1 MDPIVIE
8 NVFSSAIAGF
18 VSRLIF
24 HPIDTCKARIQA
36 NVKGISYNSF
46 SSAFFGTIKV
56 KIVLK
61 FVKLLLNTL
70 PIQDSGYKG
79 IYRGLNVALL
89 GGVPGTCMYFTGY
102 EVIFFFLLL
111 SLHTVNSLK

>member
-1 MDPIVIE
+1 MDPILIE

-18 VSRLIF
+18 ISRLIF

-56 KIVLK
+56 NTVLMFCKIT
-61 FVKLLLNTL
+61 FNHII
-70 PIQDSGYKG
+70 IQDSGYKG

-102 EVIFFFLLL
+102 EVIPPPTTTTTTTIL
-111 SLHTVNSLK
+111 